1 MIYVICDL
9 TSRGTECSTG
19 VVHLGNVAAVQNH
32 SRTNLITVALIL
44 GLIWVLSLTLT
55 SSMRKEI
62 LGPMERIV
70 KILEA
75 LIHNPLGSMDEQKR
89 KIAETEKLNAELKA
103 GMVKDQPRDKEIKE
117 KVLGA
122 LAPRSRKGARGSVIG
137 SLLATLPNTKKRQSL
152 VENVYEV
159 EKAIVRVGNLLQLGL
174 GEAGVEIISGNIK
187 DGKMVFDRGGKLL
200 RAIFGFCDI
209 RNFTDCTEVLQAD
222 IVKLVN
228 GVARHIHTCTIENFG
243 APNKN
248 IGDAFLLVWQPKGD
262 ICISTVADASLR
274 SYVRAII
281 QMQMCKELR
290 RWEVSLYLFY

>member
-1 MIYVICDL
+1 M
-9 TSRGTECSTG
+9 G
-19 VVHLGNVAAVQNH
+19 VVHLGNVAAVKNN

-44 GLIWVLSLTLT
+44 GLIWVLSVTLT

-89 KIAETEKLNAELKA
+89 KIAETEKLHAELRS
-103 GMVKDQPRDKEIKE
+103 GMVEDKTEIKE

-122 LAPRSRKGARGSVIG
+122 LVSGPRKGARGSVLG
-137 SLLATLPNTKKRQSL
+137 SLLATLPNTRKRQSL

-187 DGKMVFDRGGKLL
+187 DGKMVFDRSSGKLL

-262 ICISTVADASLR
+262 ICISRVADASLR

-290 RWEVSLYLFY
+290 RWEVSL